1 MSIEIS
7 KPFVLKQGDEV
18 ALVSPVNLPPKQ
30 YRADES
36 IMRYL
41 INLGYKPASFIASA
55 DTEKNRVNS
64 FNAAINSGAKA
75 LLPISGNRYGENILR
90 RLDYENFEK
99 NKPIYCTFSAASAL
113 LLALH
118 FRTGVCTFYG
128 PHISFIHTNATV
140 RENIFTISSFWNILT
155 AKPRN
160 KDEFIYGLNGFGFS
174 STAEAVVMKNIFS
187 RPDNSAGEETIPF
200 IGINEN
206 QSSNTAKGRLL
217 PSFLRSLE
225 RAISSGVEV
234 DFSNRILMVEADETS
249 FERAADIFEKINK
262 SSNISDVSAIVLAS
276 FVTYKK
282 NPPNLEL
289 QKQLYAPNQVETFT
303 KNIRKMFNDNMPV
316 IYGFPMGHSRYK
328 LTIPMGV
335 DASLDLQTGD
345 ITLEESP
352 FSNLKFK

>member
-1 MSIEIS
+1 M
-7 KPFVLKQGDEV
+7 
-18 ALVSPVNLPPKQ
+18 
-30 YRADES
+30 
-36 IMRYL
+36 
-41 INLGYKPASFIASA
+41 
-55 DTEKNRVNS
+55 
-64 FNAAINSGAKA
+64 
-75 LLPISGNRYGENILR
+75 
-90 RLDYENFEK
+90 
-99 NKPIYCTFSAASAL
+99 
-113 LLALH
+113 
-118 FRTGVCTFYG
+118 
-128 PHISFIHTNATV
+128 
-140 RENIFTISSFWNILT
+140 RENIFTISSFWNMLT

-174 STAEAVVMKNIFS
+174 LTAEAVVMKNIFS
-187 RPDNSAGEETIPF
+187 RPDNSAGEEIIPF

-206 QSSNTAKGRLL
+206 QSSNTARGRLL

-249 FERAADIFEKINK
+249 FERVADIFEKINK

-289 QKQLYAPNQVETFT
+289 QKQLYAPNQVEIFT